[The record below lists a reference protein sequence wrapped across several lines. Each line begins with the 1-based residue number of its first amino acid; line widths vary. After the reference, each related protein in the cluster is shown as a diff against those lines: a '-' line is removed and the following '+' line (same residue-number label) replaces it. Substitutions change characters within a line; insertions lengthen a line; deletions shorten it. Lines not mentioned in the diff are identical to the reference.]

1 MLRRLQSV
9 ETKTDR
15 VVIVKYIFLELIFQ
29 A

>member
-15 VVIVKYIFLELIFQ
+15 VVKVKYIFLELIFQ